1 MTSTT
6 RRQER
11 RLLAA
16 SLRATPL
23 ALAAACTIACMPA
36 TAQNN
41 ANKLDSVVVTATRSP
56 QRLADVLADVTVL
69 TRADIERQALGT
81 LADLLR
87 NQACFEMVRTGGPGA
102 QTSMFVRGAET
113 RHTTVLIDGVR
124 FDSQASSGAS
134 WNAIPLAQIERVE
147 IIRGP
152 GAAVYGSDAV
162 GGVVQVFTRK
172 GDGKPQV
179 ELGVGAGSLGLR
191 KLDGSI
197 FGASGMLDYAI
208 TLSTE
213 RSDGFNS
220 RPTTDATY
228 TPDND
233 GYKSTS
239 GSARLGLQLNKQHRV
254 ELLGLKNKMD
264 AQYDAS
270 AKPKTD
276 DRTRNDMRAL
286 RAAWSAQWSKD
297 LSSEFSVGESM
308 DRYETA
314 PSVYLTE
321 TRIRAYAFNASMRL
335 GSGQL
340 NALVE
345 RREDKLLNTSL
356 PQSATP
362 GAADRHQNAI
372 GAGYVWGS
380 GPLSVQ
386 AHARHDRD
394 SEFGGSTTGSLAAG
408 YRLTPQWR
416 VQGSVGTAFRAPT
429 LYQRF
434 SPYGNQH
441 LQAEHGK
448 NSEIALQYENAG
460 TSFGVT
466 AYRNLIN
473 DLIIFGA
480 ADIKKC
486 PNQFGCYENVSQARL
501 QGISLNAASSFG
513 SLRLSGSLDLQA
525 PRDASTGGGAASA
538 NSGKLLARRSERQAK
553 LRADYSVAG
562 WEFGAQ
568 LLSSGHRY
576 DNAANTVRLPGYSV
590 VTLDAQY
597 SFTKELRLQ
606 LKLDNVFD
614 HAYQYANGYATGPRQ
629 ALIGLR
635 WTPAL

>member
-1 MTSTT
+1 MTSKN
-6 RRQER
+6 RRDAR
-11 RLLAA
+11 RPLAA

-23 ALAAACTIACMPA
+23 ALAALCAVTSLPVA
-36 TAQNN
+36 AQSSN
-41 ANKLDSVVVTATRSP
+41 ANKLDPVVVTATRSP

-69 TRADIERQALGT
+69 TRADIERQAIGT

-87 NQACFEMVRTGGPGA
+87 GQACFEMVRTGGPGA

-179 ELGVGAGSLGLR
+179 ELGIGAGNMGLR
-191 KLDGSI
+191 KVDGSV
-197 FGASGMLDYAI
+197 FGASGMLDYAVS
-208 TLSTE
+208 LSSE

-220 RPTTDATY
+220 RPTTDTTY
-228 TPDND
+228 TPDDD

-239 GSARLGLQLNKQHRV
+239 GSARLGLQLNKEHRL

-264 AQYDAS
+264 AQYDAT

-308 DRYETA
+308 DRYETS

-321 TRIRAYAFNASMRL
+321 TRIRAYALNASLRL
-335 GSGQL
+335 GEGQL
-340 NALVE
+340 NTLLE
-345 RREDKLLNTSL
+345 RREDKLINTSL
-356 PQSATP
+356 PQSPTP
-362 GAADRHQNAI
+362 GTADRHQDAI

-380 GPLSVQ
+380 GPMSIQ
-386 AHARHDRD
+386 AHFRHDQD
-394 SEFGGSTTGSLAAG
+394 SEFGGSNTGSLAAG

-416 VQGSVGTAFRAPT
+416 VQASYGTAFRAPT

-434 SPYGNQH
+434 SPYGNGQ
-441 LQAEHGK
+441 LTAERGL
-448 NSEIALQYENAG
+448 NREFSLQYEHAG
-460 TSFGVT
+460 TSFGIT
-466 AYRNLIN
+466 AYRNQVSN
-473 DLIIFGA
+473 LIIFGA

-486 PNQFGCYENVSQARL
+486 PNQFGCYDNVSLARL
-501 QGISLNAASSFG
+501 QGLSLSAAHSFG
-513 SLRLSGSLDLQA
+513 ALRLSGSLDLQA
-525 PRDASTGGGAASA
+525 PKDVSNGS
-538 NSGKLLARRSERQAK
+538 SYGKLLARRAKEQLK
-553 LRADYSVAG
+553 LRADYTLAG
-562 WEFGAQ
+562 WELGAQ
-568 LLSSGHRY
+568 VLSSGQRY
-576 DNAANTVRLPGYSV
+576 DNAANTVRLGGYGV
-590 VTLDAQY
+590 LTLDAQY
-597 SFTKELRLQ
+597 GITKELRLQ
-606 LKLDNVFD
+606 LKLDNAFD
-614 HAYQYANGYATGPRQ
+614 RKYQFANGYATGPRQ
-629 ALIGLR
+629 AFVGLR
-635 WTPAL
+635 WSPSL

>member
-1 MTSTT
+1 MTSTS
-6 RRQER
+6 RRQAR

-16 SLRATPL
+16 STRATPL
-23 ALAAACTIACMPA
+23 ALALIASLPVAA
-36 TAQNN
+36 QSSS

-87 NQACFEMVRTGGPGA
+87 GQACFEMVRTGGPGA
-102 QTSMFVRGAET
+102 QTSMFLRGAET

-172 GDGKPQV
+172 GDSKPQV
-179 ELGVGAGSLGLR
+179 ELGIGAGNMGL
-191 KLDGSI
+191 KKVDGSV
-197 FGASGMLDYAI
+197 FGATGMLDYAI
-208 TLSTE
+208 SLSSE

-228 TPDND
+228 TPDDD
-233 GYKSTS
+233 GYKTTS
-239 GSARLGLQLNKQHRV
+239 GSARLGLQLNKQHRI

-264 AQYDAS
+264 AQYDAT

-286 RAAWSAQWSKD
+286 RAAWSAQWSSD
-297 LSSEFSVGESM
+297 LTSEFSVGESM
-308 DRYETA
+308 DRYETS

-321 TRIRAYAFNASMRL
+321 TRIRAYAFNASLRL
-335 GSGQL
+335 GEGQL
-340 NALVE
+340 NTLLE

-356 PQSATP
+356 PQSPTP
-362 GAADRHQNAI
+362 GSADRHQNAF

-386 AHARHDRD
+386 AHLRHDQD
-394 SEFGGSTTGSLAAG
+394 SEFGGSTTESLAAG
-408 YRLTPQWR
+408 YKLTPQWR
-416 VQGSVGTAFRAPT
+416 VQGSIGTAFRAPT

-434 SPYGNQH
+434 SPYGNQL
-441 LQAEHGK
+441 LQAEHGL
-448 NSEIALQYENAG
+448 NREFSLQYEDAG
-460 TSFGVT
+460 TSFGIT
-466 AYRNLIN
+466 AYRNQIR

-480 ADIKKC
+480 ADPKKC
-486 PNQFGCYENVSQARL
+486 PNQFGCYDNVSLARL
-501 QGISLNAASSFG
+501 QGISLTAASTFAG
-513 SLRLSGSLDLQA
+513 LRLSGSLDLQA
-525 PRDASTGGGAASA
+525 PKDVSENSSTY
-538 NSGKLLARRSERQAK
+538 GKLLARRTHEQLK
-553 LRADYSVAG
+553 LRADYTLAG
-562 WEFGAQ
+562 WELGAQ
-568 LLSSGHRY
+568 VLASGQRY
-576 DNAANTVRLPGYSV
+576 DNAANTVRLGGYGV
-590 VTLDAQY
+590 LTLDAQY
-597 SFTKELRLQ
+597 SLTKELRLQ
-606 LKLDNVFD
+606 LKLDNAFD
-614 HAYQYANGYATGPRQ
+614 RKYQFANGYATGPRQ
-629 ALIGLR
+629 AFVGLR
-635 WTPAL
+635 WSPSL